1 MVSVKGPL
9 TEMEA
14 GTVLPRRTSK
24 SWQEAGAPHG
34 AGPLTDLEGKSN
46 VTLLTFSRAP
56 SLPVRSMACKG
67 ARMEVGRAEMH
78 LPQ

>member
-9 TEMEA
+9 IEREA

-24 SWQEAGAPHG
+24 SWQEAGAPHR
-34 AGPLTDLEGKSN
+34 AGSLADLEEKSN

-56 SLPVRSMACKG
+56 SLPIRSMDCKG
-67 ARMEVGRAEMH
+67 ARMDMGRTEMH
-78 LPQ
+78 LLQ